1 MAKIE
6 EKRKLNNFREL
17 IDYAEETYGDNIC
30 YKYKKDIKEKPAT
43 IVETTFK
50 TVATKVRGLAT
61 FILNYEKEMKR
72 MNLDFIIGSVH
83 NIDGVKLRLYM
94 QNKNKYD
101 IYYNYFN
108 EIYER
113 VKNSDIDIVGHM
125 DLKYMEIIILMIT
138 RKL

>member
-43 IVETTFK
+43 IIETSFK

-72 MNLDFIIGSVH
+72 IVVIGDNSERWVEGYL
-83 NIDGVKLRLYM
+83 GVATSGKIVAPMDKLLPE
-94 QNKNKYD
+94 K
-101 IYYNYFN
+101 
-108 EIYER
+108 EIE
-113 VKNSDIDIVGHM
+113 SL
-125 DLKYMEIIILMIT
+125 LKEVI
-138 RKL
+138 

>member
-1 MAKIE
+1 MVKIE

-72 MNLDFIIGSVH
+72 IVVIGDNSEKWVEGYL
-83 NIDGVKLRLYM
+83 GVATSGKIVAPMDKLLPE
-94 QNKNKYD
+94 K
-101 IYYNYFN
+101 
-108 EIYER
+108 EIE
-113 VKNSDIDIVGHM
+113 S
-125 DLKYMEIIILMIT
+125 L
-138 RKL
+138 